1 MFRLFVRFAYRW
13 LSQAV
18 ATALANAVPP
28 VPMVEASQAI
38 AQAALAAAQAAQAA
52 TAAAKATA
60 DSEWTNVCIS
70 PRSVTRVFA
79 CSRFDPVGDAVSSVE
94 DTL

>member
-1 MFRLFVRFAYRW
+1 MTRIRLTLLPAGHSLSLA

-18 ATALANAVPP
+18 ATALANAVPA
-28 VPMVEASQAI
+28 VPMVEASHAV

-60 DSEWTNVCIS
+60 DSEWTNVCH
-70 PRSVTRVFA
+70 VFH
-79 CSRFDPVGDAVSSVE
+79 RPVH
-94 DTL
+94 